1 MGGYVYVCSKC
12 HKFLPAVRYS
22 SGEMVPR
29 GNCEDCGDVIAVI
42 GLGETRKM
50 REGEVEKREGGKGGG
65 KA

>member
-42 GLGETRKM
+42 GLMGEEEM
-50 REGEVEKREGGKGGG
+50 GREEGGG